1 MPQTGTR
8 LTPSSMVRRATV
20 MDIDVLIEMGRGFL
34 AYSAYGQSV
43 PFDQDQMARGLCAVL
58 DAGVIFV
65 AEKDGEIIGG
75 IAGCMSALW
84 FSPSTK
90 IATEMAWWMKPEH
103 RGSKLAIKLLREFER
118 WGKERGAS
126 HVVMSDLVIEGG
138 TPAGQLFEK
147 LGYVLVERSHVKG
160 V

>member
-1 MPQTGTR
+1 
-8 LTPSSMVRRATV
+8 
-20 MDIDVLIEMGRGFL
+20 
-34 AYSAYGQSV
+34 
-43 PFDQDQMARGLCAVL
+43 
-58 DAGVIFV
+58 
-65 AEKDGEIIGG
+65 
-75 IAGCMSALW
+75 
-84 FSPSTK
+84 
-90 IATEMAWWMKPEH
+90 MKPEH